1 MIIFIK
7 ITGGACMKALELRK
21 NFYWTGIVD
30 ADLRVFDIIMYTE
43 FGTTYNSYVMK
54 AGDKTILFE
63 TAKEKWFDE
72 YLEKVKEVTD
82 VEKIDYLIVEHTE
95 PDHAGSVE
103 RLLDLNPGMK
113 IIGTGCAL
121 GFLKEIVNRDFTG
134 IPAKDNMRMQIGDK
148 TLRFLFVPNLHWPD
162 TMYTYIEEEQI
173 LVTCDSFGSHYGFED
188 VLLSKVTDHEGYM
201 RATKYYF
208 DNIIGPFKPFML
220 KALEKIRP
228 LDITMICTG
237 HGPVIDDKI
246 DFIMNTYEEWST
258 VVNPNPRKTVIIP
271 YVSAYGYTKMLSE
284 KIAEGIRASGDIDVR
299 SYDMVEADQ
308 AKVLEELGFAD
319 GILFGSPT
327 IVGEALKPIWDLT
340 TSIFAGTHGG
350 KLASAFGSYGWS
362 GEAVP
367 HLITRLKQLRMKV
380 TEGFRVR
387 FKPNENQ
394 LQDAFDYGFNFG
406 CLLQEKENP
415 KKTTGSRKLVKCLV
429 CGEIFDSS
437 IDICPVCG
445 VGREN
450 FVEVEAEETNFSNDT
465 NHFYVILGNG
475 AAGHNA
481 AQAIREGDKTGTIV
495 MISNEP
501 YRTYNRPMLT
511 KSIMADLNEEQIAV
525 ESASWYEEN
534 RVYQILGHEVTK
546 IDTEAKEVV
555 LDDGTKYH
563 YTKLIYAL
571 GAECFIPPIEGA
583 AQEGVIAIRRLED
596 TKKVSERLKHTK
608 HAVVIGGGVL
618 GLEAAWELKKAK
630 CEVTV
635 LELAPVLMGRQL
647 DKEAGEML
655 KMISEAQGIQIH
667 TGVQIEAIEGD
678 GTATAVRLGDG
689 TVIPAEL
696 VIISCGVRANTA
708 LAKAAGIETNRAVIV
723 NEKMQTNI
731 TDIYACGDCAEYQEI
746 NYAIWPQAVEEGK
759 TAGAQAA
766 GENITYEH
774 VPAALSF
781 HGMNTALF
789 AAGDTGKNPNLI
801 YKTAEF
807 KDSGKKQY
815 QKYYFLNNRLC
826 GVILIGDTSRMA
838 EMTEALEKHK
848 LYKDVIK

>member
-1 MIIFIK
+1 
-7 ITGGACMKALELRK
+7 MKALKLRE

-43 FGTTYNSYVMK
+43 FGTTYNSYVLK
-54 AGDKTILFE
+54 TGDKTILFE
-63 TAKEKWFDE
+63 TAKEKFFDD
-72 YLEKVKEVTD
+72 YLEKLKEITD
-82 VEKIDYLIVEHTE
+82 VESIDYLVVEHTE

-113 IIGTGCAL
+113 IIATGCAL

-134 IPAKDNMRMQIGDK
+134 IPARDNMTMKIGDR

-173 LVTCDSFGSHYGFED
+173 LVTCDSFGSHYGFDD
-188 VLLSKVTDHEGYM
+188 VLLSKVTGWEGYM
-201 RATKYYF
+201 RATKYYY

-220 KALEKIRP
+220 KALERVRE
-228 LDITMICTG
+228 LDISMICTG

-246 DFIMNTYEEWST
+246 DFILNTYEEWGT
-258 VVNPNPRKTVIIP
+258 VVNPNPKKTVIMP
-271 YVSAYGYTKMLSE
+271 YVSAYGYTKSLAE

-299 SYDMVEADQ
+299 AYDMVEADQ

-367 HLITRLKQLRMKV
+367 HLIERLKQLNMKV

-387 FKPNENQ
+387 FKPDENQ

-415 KKTTGSRKLVKCLV
+415 KKKKGARTLVKCLV
-429 CGEIFDSS
+429 CGAVFDSS

-445 VGREN
+445 VGPEN
-450 FVEVEAEETNFSNDT
+450 FVEVEAEENEFSNDT
-465 NHFYVILGNG
+465 KNFYVILGNG
-475 AAGHNA
+475 AAGHYA
-481 AQAIREGDKTGTIV
+481 AEAIRKRDRTGTIT

-511 KSIMADLNEEQIAV
+511 KSIMAGLNEEQIAV
-525 ESASWYEEN
+525 EDASWYEEN
-534 RVYQILGHEVTK
+534 HIYQILGHEVVK
-546 IDTEAKEVV
+546 IDPEAKEVH
-555 LDDGTKYH
+555 LDDGSKYH

-571 GAECFIPPIEGA
+571 GSECFIPPIKGA
-583 AQEGVIAIRRLED
+583 DKDGVIAIRRLSD
-596 TKKVSERLKHTK
+596 TKKVAEKLKETK

-618 GLEAAWELKKAK
+618 GLEAAWELKKSR

-647 DKEAGEML
+647 DKTAGEML
-655 KMISEAQGIQIH
+655 KKISEGQGIQIH
-667 TGVQIEAIEGD
+667 TGVQIEAIEG
-678 GTATAVRLGDG
+678 GEKAEGVRLADG

-696 VIISCGVRANTA
+696 VIVSCGVRANTA
-708 LAKAAGIETNRAVIV
+708 LAKEAGIETDRAVIV
-723 NEKMQTNI
+723 NEKMETNI
-731 TDIYACGDCAEYQEI
+731 PDIYACGDCAQYEGI

-766 GENITYEH
+766 GDDNTYST

-789 AAGDTGKNPNLI
+789 AAGDNGQNPDLI
-801 YKTAEF
+801 YKTVEY
-807 KDSGKKQY
+807 KDEGKKQY

-838 EMTEALEKHK
+838 EMTEALEHHRQ
-848 LYKDVIK
+848 YKEIIK

>member
-1 MIIFIK
+1 
-7 ITGGACMKALELRK
+7 MKALKLRE

-43 FGTTYNSYVMK
+43 FGTTYNSYVLK
-54 AGDKTILFE
+54 TGDKTILFE
-63 TAKEKWFDE
+63 TAKEKFFDD
-72 YLEKVKEVTD
+72 YLEKLKEITD
-82 VEKIDYLIVEHTE
+82 VESIDYLVVEHTE

-113 IIGTGCAL
+113 IIATGCAL

-134 IPAKDNMRMQIGDK
+134 IPARDNMTMKIGDR

-173 LVTCDSFGSHYGFED
+173 LVTCDSFGSHYGFDD
-188 VLLSKVTDHEGYM
+188 VLLSKVTDWEGYM
-201 RATKYYF
+201 RATKYYY

-220 KALEKIRP
+220 KALERVRE
-228 LDITMICTG
+228 LDISMICTG

-246 DFIMNTYEEWST
+246 DFILNTYEEWST
-258 VVNPNPRKTVIIP
+258 VVNPNPKKTVIMP
-271 YVSAYGYTKMLSE
+271 YVSAYGYTKSLAE

-299 SYDMVEADQ
+299 AYDMVEADQ

-367 HLITRLKQLRMKV
+367 HLIERLKQLNMKV

-387 FKPNENQ
+387 FKPDENQ

-415 KKTTGSRKLVKCLV
+415 KKKKGARTLVKCLV
-429 CGEIFDSS
+429 CGAVFDSS

-445 VGREN
+445 VGPEN
-450 FVEVEAEETNFSNDT
+450 FVEVEAEENEFSNDT
-465 NHFYVILGNG
+465 KNFYIILGNG
-475 AAGHNA
+475 AAGHYA
-481 AQAIREGDKTGTIV
+481 AEAIRKRDRTGTIT

-511 KSIMADLNEEQIAV
+511 KSIMAGLNEEQIAV
-525 ESASWYEEN
+525 EDASWYEEN
-534 RVYQILGHEVTK
+534 HIYQILGHEVVK
-546 IDTEAKEVV
+546 IDPEAKEVH
-555 LDDGTKYH
+555 LDDGSKYH

-571 GAECFIPPIEGA
+571 GSECFIPPIKGA
-583 AQEGVIAIRRLED
+583 DKDGVIAIRRLSD
-596 TKKVSERLKHTK
+596 TKKVAEKLKETK

-618 GLEAAWELKKAK
+618 GLEAAWELKKSR

-647 DKEAGEML
+647 DKTAGKML
-655 KMISEAQGIQIH
+655 KKISEGQGIQIH
-667 TGVQIEAIEGD
+667 TGVQIEAIEG
-678 GTATAVRLGDG
+678 GEKAEGVRLADG

-696 VIISCGVRANTA
+696 VIVSCGVRANTA
-708 LAKAAGIETNRAVIV
+708 LAKEAGIETDRAVIV
-723 NEKMQTNI
+723 NEKMETNI
-731 TDIYACGDCAEYQEI
+731 PDIYACGDCAQYEGI

-766 GENITYEH
+766 GDDNTYST

-789 AAGDTGKNPNLI
+789 AAGDNGQNPDLI
-801 YKTAEF
+801 YKTVEY
-807 KDSGKKQY
+807 KDEGKKQY

-838 EMTEALEKHK
+838 EMTEALKHHRQ
-848 LYKDVIK
+848 YKEIIK

>member
-1 MIIFIK
+1 
-7 ITGGACMKALELRK
+7 MKALKLREK
-21 NFYWTGIVD
+21 FYWTGIVD

-43 FGTTYNSYVMK
+43 FGTTYNSYVLK
-54 AGDKTILFE
+54 TGDKTILFE
-63 TAKEKWFDE
+63 TAKEKFFDD
-72 YLEKVKEVTD
+72 YLEKLKEITD
-82 VEKIDYLIVEHTE
+82 VESIDYLVVEHTE

-113 IIGTGCAL
+113 IIATGCAL

-134 IPAKDNMRMQIGDK
+134 IPARDNMTMKIGDR

-173 LVTCDSFGSHYGFED
+173 LVTCDSFGSHYGFDD
-188 VLLSKVTDHEGYM
+188 VLLSKVTDWEGYM
-201 RATKYYF
+201 RATKYYY

-220 KALEKIRP
+220 KALERVRE
-228 LDITMICTG
+228 LDISMICTG

-246 DFIMNTYEEWST
+246 DFILNTYEEWST
-258 VVNPNPRKTVIIP
+258 VVNPNPKKTVIMP
-271 YVSAYGYTKMLSE
+271 YVSAYGYTKSLAE

-299 SYDMVEADQ
+299 AYDMVEADQ

-367 HLITRLKQLRMKV
+367 HLIERLKQLNMKV

-387 FKPNENQ
+387 FKPDENQ

-415 KKTTGSRKLVKCLV
+415 KKKKGARTLVKCLV
-429 CGEIFDSS
+429 CGAVFDSS

-445 VGREN
+445 VGPEN
-450 FVEVEAEETNFSNDT
+450 FVEVEAEENEFSNDT
-465 NHFYVILGNG
+465 KNFYVILGNG
-475 AAGHNA
+475 AAGHYA
-481 AQAIREGDKTGTIV
+481 AEAIRKRDRTGTIT

-511 KSIMADLNEEQIAV
+511 KSIMAGLNEEQIAV
-525 ESASWYEEN
+525 EDASWYEEN
-534 RVYQILGHEVTK
+534 HIYQILGHEVVK
-546 IDTEAKEVV
+546 IDPEAKEVH
-555 LDDGTKYH
+555 LDDGSKYH

-571 GAECFIPPIEGA
+571 GSECFIPPIKGA
-583 AQEGVIAIRRLED
+583 DKDGVIAIRRLSD
-596 TKKVSERLKHTK
+596 TKKVAEKLKETK

-618 GLEAAWELKKAK
+618 GLEAAWELKKSR

-647 DKEAGEML
+647 DKTAGEML
-655 KMISEAQGIQIH
+655 KKISEGQGIQIH
-667 TGVQIEAIEGD
+667 TGVQIEAIEG
-678 GTATAVRLGDG
+678 GEKAEGVRLADG

-696 VIISCGVRANTA
+696 VIVSCGVRANTV
-708 LAKAAGIETNRAVIV
+708 LAKEAGIETDRAVIV
-723 NEKMQTNI
+723 NEKMETNI
-731 TDIYACGDCAEYQEI
+731 PDIYACGDCAQYEGI
-746 NYAIWPQAVEEGK
+746 NYAIWPQAVKEGK

-766 GENITYEH
+766 GDDNTYST

-789 AAGDTGKNPNLI
+789 AAGDNGQNPDLI
-801 YKTAEF
+801 YKTVEY
-807 KDSGKKQY
+807 KDEGKKQY

-838 EMTEALEKHK
+838 EMTEALEHHRQ
-848 LYKDVIK
+848 YKEIIK

>member
-1 MIIFIK
+1 
-7 ITGGACMKALELRK
+7 MKTLKLRE

-30 ADLRVFDIIMYTE
+30 ANLRVFDIIMYTE
-43 FGTTYNSYVMK
+43 FGTTYNSYVLK
-54 AGDKTILFE
+54 TGDKTVLFE
-63 TAKEKWFDE
+63 TAKEKFFDD
-72 YLEKVKEVTD
+72 YLEKLKEIID
-82 VEKIDYLIVEHTE
+82 VESIDYLVVEHTE

-113 IIGTGCAL
+113 IIATGCAL

-134 IPAKDNMRMQIGDK
+134 IRISDNMTMKIGDR

-173 LVTCDSFGSHYGFED
+173 LVTCDSFGSHYGLDD
-188 VLLSKVTDHEGYM
+188 VLLSKVTDWEGYM
-201 RATKYYF
+201 RATKYYY

-220 KALEKIRP
+220 KALERVRE
-228 LDITMICTG
+228 LDISMICTG

-246 DFIMNTYEEWST
+246 DFILNTYEEWST
-258 VVNPNPRKTVIIP
+258 VVNPNLKKTVIMP
-271 YVSAYGYTKMLSE
+271 YVSAYGYTKSLAE

-299 SYDMVEADQ
+299 AYDMVEADQ

-367 HLITRLKQLRMKV
+367 HLIERLKQLNMKV

-387 FKPNENQ
+387 FKPDENQ
-394 LQDAFDYGFNFG
+394 LQEAFEYGFNFG

-415 KKTTGSRKLVKCLV
+415 KKKKGARTLVKCLV
-429 CGEIFDSS
+429 CGAIFDSS

-445 VGREN
+445 VGPEN
-450 FVEVEAEETNFSNDT
+450 FVEVEGEENEFSNDT
-465 NHFYVILGNG
+465 KNFYVILGNG
-475 AAGHNA
+475 AAGHYA
-481 AQAIREGDKTGTIV
+481 AEAIRKRDRTGTIT

-511 KSIMADLNEEQIAV
+511 KSIMAGLNEEQIAV
-525 ESASWYEEN
+525 EDTSWYEEN
-534 RVYQILGHEVTK
+534 RIYQILGHEVVK
-546 IDTEAKEVV
+546 IDPEAKEVH
-555 LDDGTKYH
+555 LDDGSKYH

-571 GAECFIPPIEGA
+571 GSECFVPPIKGVDKD
-583 AQEGVIAIRRLED
+583 GVIAIRRLSD
-596 TKKVSERLKHTK
+596 TKKVAEKLKETK

-618 GLEAAWELKKAK
+618 GLEAAWELKKSK

-647 DKEAGEML
+647 DKTAGEML
-655 KMISEAQGIQIH
+655 KKIGEGQGIKIH
-667 TGVQIEAIEGD
+667 TGVQIEAIESGEKVE
-678 GTATAVRLGDG
+678 GVRLADG

-708 LAKAAGIETNRAVIV
+708 LAKEAGIETERAVIV
-723 NEKMQTNI
+723 NEKMETNI
-731 TDIYACGDCAEYQEI
+731 PDIYACGDCAQYEGI

-766 GENITYEH
+766 GDDVTYST

-789 AAGDTGKNPNLI
+789 AAGDNGQNPDLI
-801 YKTAEF
+801 YKTVEY
-807 KDSGKKQY
+807 KDEGKKQY

-838 EMTEALEKHK
+838 EMTEALEHHRQ
-848 LYKDVIK
+848 YKEIIK

>member
-1 MIIFIK
+1 
-7 ITGGACMKALELRK
+7 MKALKLRE

-43 FGTTYNSYVMK
+43 FGTTYNSYVLK
-54 AGDKTILFE
+54 TGDKTVLFE
-63 TAKEKWFDE
+63 TAKEKFFDD
-72 YLEKVKEVTD
+72 YLEKLKEITD
-82 VEKIDYLIVEHTE
+82 VESIDYLVVEHTE

-113 IIGTGCAL
+113 IIATGCAL

-134 IPAKDNMRMQIGDK
+134 IPARDNMTMKIGDR

-173 LVTCDSFGSHYGFED
+173 LVTCDSFGSHYGFDD
-188 VLLSKVTDHEGYM
+188 VLLSKVTDWEGYM
-201 RATKYYF
+201 RATKYYY

-220 KALEKIRP
+220 KALERVRE
-228 LDITMICTG
+228 LDISMICTG

-246 DFIMNTYEEWST
+246 DFILNTYEEWST
-258 VVNPNPRKTVIIP
+258 VVNPNPKKTVIMP
-271 YVSAYGYTKMLSE
+271 YVSAYGYTKSLAE

-299 SYDMVEADQ
+299 AYDMVEADQ

-367 HLITRLKQLRMKV
+367 HLIERLKQLNMKV

-387 FKPNENQ
+387 FKPDENQ

-415 KKTTGSRKLVKCLV
+415 KKKKGARTLVKCLV
-429 CGEIFDSS
+429 CGAVFDSS

-445 VGREN
+445 VGPEN
-450 FVEVEAEETNFSNDT
+450 FVEVEAEENEFSNDT
-465 NHFYVILGNG
+465 KNFYIILGNG
-475 AAGHNA
+475 AAGHYA
-481 AQAIREGDKTGTIV
+481 AEAIRKRDRTGTIT

-511 KSIMADLNEEQIAV
+511 KSIMAGLNEEQIAV
-525 ESASWYEEN
+525 EDASWYEEN
-534 RVYQILGHEVTK
+534 HIYQILGHEVVK
-546 IDTEAKEVV
+546 IDPEAKEVH
-555 LDDGTKYH
+555 LDDGSKYH

-571 GAECFIPPIEGA
+571 GSECFIPPIKGA
-583 AQEGVIAIRRLED
+583 DKDGVIAIRRLSD
-596 TKKVSERLKHTK
+596 TKKVAEKLKETK

-618 GLEAAWELKKAK
+618 GLEAAWELKKSR

-647 DKEAGEML
+647 DKTAGEML
-655 KMISEAQGIQIH
+655 KKISEGQGIQIH
-667 TGVQIEAIEGD
+667 TGVQIEAIEG
-678 GTATAVRLGDG
+678 GEKAEGVRLADG

-696 VIISCGVRANTA
+696 VIVSCGVRANTA
-708 LAKAAGIETNRAVIV
+708 LAKEAGIETDRAVIV
-723 NEKMQTNI
+723 NEKMETNI
-731 TDIYACGDCAEYQEI
+731 PDIYACGDCAQYEGI
-746 NYAIWPQAVEEGK
+746 NYAIWPQSVEEGK

-766 GENITYEH
+766 GDDNTYST

-789 AAGDTGKNPNLI
+789 AAGDNGQNPDLI
-801 YKTAEF
+801 YKTVEY
-807 KDSGKKQY
+807 KDEGKKQY

-838 EMTEALEKHK
+838 EMTEALEHHRQ
-848 LYKDVIK
+848 YKEIIK